1 MKDCIKKIIFTI
13 FTILILSFPA
23 YADMQL
29 QNEGGD
35 IAVWVSPECQ
45 HDTPCYIAQHAL
57 VAGEAEADALGIT
70 VPFIGVPVLS
80 WDFQKSIL
88 GKNQFTMHIQPLPK
102 NAILK
107 GSLEMHGTTLV
118 IFRFNLDK
126 VASIATED
134 WPITID
140 NATKP
145 NVSDF
150 PRLVLGNVMA
160 IVSYINADHSR
171 YYVPDL
177 DVTLLYKQKITS
189 DEYLPMKGTDQ
200 TADEYLNLLNGYDA
214 FFAKRR
220 YNCGTMLYWAMYQA
234 WMQLGAVSTDILD
247 TDHIKA
253 AESLGPGGFAQWLT
267 GRGWVKF
274 VSMRRIP

>member
-1 MKDCIKKIIFTI
+1 MKDCIKKIIFTV
-13 FTILILSFPA
+13 FTIFILSFPA
-23 YADMQL
+23 YAGVQL
-29 QNEGGD
+29 TNQEGD

-45 HDTPCYIAQHAL
+45 HDTPCYISQHAL

-70 VPFIGVPVLS
+70 VPFLGVPILS

-88 GKNQFTMHIQPLPK
+88 GQDQFTMHIQPLPK
-102 NAILK
+102 NAVLT
-107 GSLEMHGTTLV
+107 GSLEMHGATLV
-118 IFRFNLDK
+118 ILRFKPDNII
-126 VASIATED
+126 SNATKE

-140 NATKP
+140 TAKP

-150 PRLVLGNVMA
+150 PRLVLENVQA
-160 IVSYINADHSR
+160 IVAYIAEDHSR

-177 DVTLLYKQKITS
+177 DVTLLYKQRITE
-189 DEYLPMKGTDQ
+189 DEYLPMQGTDQ
-200 TADEYLNLLNGYDA
+200 TVDEYLNILNGYDA
-214 FFAKRR
+214 FFGKRK

-247 TDHIKA
+247 IGRIKA

-267 GRGWVKF
+267 GRGWVSF
-274 VSMRRIP
+274 VSMRKIP

>member
-1 MKDCIKKIIFTI
+1 MKYCIKKTILTI
-13 FTILILSFPA
+13 FTTLILSFPA
-23 YADMQL
+23 YADVQL
-29 QNEGGD
+29 QNEEGD
-35 IAVWVSPECQ
+35 IAVWVSPECKPN
-45 HDTPCYIAQHAL
+45 TPCYISQHSL

-70 VPFIGVPVLS
+70 VPFLGVPILS
-80 WDFQKSIL
+80 WDFQQSIL
-88 GKNQFTMHIQPLPK
+88 GQDQFTMHIQPLPR
-102 NAILK
+102 NAVLRD
-107 GSLEMHGTTLV
+107 SLEMHGATLV
-118 IFRFNLDK
+118 ILRFNLDK
-126 VASIATED
+126 IKGISTKD
-134 WPITID
+134 WPITVGDI
-140 NATKP
+140 TKQDI
-145 NVSDF
+145 STF
-150 PRLVLGNVMA
+150 PHLVLENVQA
-160 IVSYINADHSR
+160 IVAYINANHSR

-177 DVTLLYKQKITS
+177 DVTLLYKQRITE
-189 DEYLPMKGTDQ
+189 DEYLPMQGLNQ
-200 TADEYLNLLNGYDA
+200 TKDEYLNILNGYDA